1 VLLVFFDFLFM
12 IRPYQTPTL
21 FPYTTLFRS
30 HEARNRDLLQPLRTT
45 ARGALGVLAHPGLL
59 HLRRGRGSRAG
70 ERGAEGIALTAVAC
84 GFRRSIRC
92 FGGTSRTGGI
102 VRGLASVRRIST
114 VRRLGGGRL
123 FGAL

>member
-1 VLLVFFDFLFM
+1 EGADHEN
-12 IRPYQTPTL
+12 RQPDE
-21 FPYTTLFRS
+21 

-84 GFRRSIRC
+84 GFRRSVRC
-92 FGGTSRTGGI
+92 FGGTSRTSGTSSTGGI
-102 VRGLASVRRIST
+102 VRGLASVRRIGT
-114 VRRLGGGRL
+114 VRRFGGGRL